1 MTARAHPRWAEYVPH
16 ALVAFGAGS
25 FALNVLIEAAF
36 QGPANLLTPASL
48 LLNLVTLVFTGT
60 IVVAGL
66 WLPRTGVEVERYPRV
81 AEWTVG
87 FSLVFTVTN
96 LLIMLVYPDGTLYG
110 NLTWAF
116 WSFYVGGTGG
126 VIVGI
131 FEARAIH
138 RAVEAERE
146 AVQTEQLETQRQWLD
161 YLNSLL
167 RHEVLN
173 NASIIQGYASLL
185 LEEEDLPSP
194 AHEYA
199 ETIHRQSQDMT
210 DVISDVR
217 VLVRAVEHS
226 VELRAVDV
234 VDVIADELEDLRAT
248 YADVEAELSADEDA
262 YVLVDDLLPRIFS
275 NLLSNAVEYN
285 PDGTPRVTVDVETTA
300 ESVRIEVADDGPGI
314 PPAERETLFER
325 GKQDHGLGL
334 YLVRVLA
341 DRYGGTVELV
351 DSGLEGSV
359 FAVELPRAD
368 PPAAGDP
375 ADTPEGGRSAPD
387 PRAPEPK
394 SAERPGPVTRH
405 SPSRIR
411 SRASRKPSA
420 NDASVTTSAAA
431 VADSSALATA

>member
-1 MTARAHPRWAEYVPH
+1 MTAPARPRLAEYVPH
-16 ALVAFGAGS
+16 GLVAFGAGS

-36 QGPANLLTPASL
+36 AGPANLLTPASL
-48 LLNLVTLVFTGT
+48 LLNLVTLAFTGT

-66 WLPRTGVEVERYPRV
+66 WLPRSGVEVERYPRV
-81 AEWTVG
+81 AKWTVAC
-87 FSLVFTVTN
+87 SLVFAVTN
-96 LLIMLVYPDGTLYG
+96 LLIMIVYPDGTLYG
-110 NLTWAF
+110 SLMWTFWAL
-116 WSFYVGGTGG
+116 YVGGTGG
-126 VIVGI
+126 VVVGT
-131 FEARAIH
+131 FEARAID
-138 RAVEAERE
+138 RAVAAERDSVRAE
-146 AVQTEQLETQRQWLD
+146 HLETQRQWLD

-194 AHEYA
+194 GHEYA

-210 DVISDVR
+210 DVIGDVR

-226 VELRAVDV
+226 VQLRPVDV

-248 YADVEAELSADEDA
+248 YVDVETELSADEDA

-275 NLLSNAVEYN
+275 NLLSNAVEHN
-285 PDGTPRVTVDVETTA
+285 PDGTPRVTVDVETSA
-300 ESVRIEVADDGPGI
+300 ESVRIQVADDGPGV

-325 GKQDHGLGL
+325 GKEDRGLGL

-351 DSGLEGSV
+351 DSGIEGSV

-368 PPAAGDP
+368 PPAAGDA
-375 ADTPEGGRSAPD
+375 ADTLEGERSAPD
-387 PRAPEPK
+387 PGAPDPEASERA
-394 SAERPGPVTRH
+394 GPAR
-405 SPSRIR
+405 
-411 SRASRKPSA
+411 
-420 NDASVTTSAAA
+420 
-431 VADSSALATA
+431 